1 MIESI
6 ADLGLKELDSKEPDF
21 WEKFDNIIQEKIG
34 INLATIKQS
43 LIDYVTS
50 HAEELSL
57 ELPNLTPH
65 GNYAKMIENNDGMTE
80 FLKKE
85 VSDLNLWQ
93 VKSVSDH
100 DQYKQLIRFELICT
114 AVDDG
119 ETLDGKVFVSKAG
132 VIRHAFVTI
141 NA

>member
-1 MIESI
+1 MIDSI
-6 ADLGLKELDSKEPDF
+6 ADLGLKDLDHKAPNF
-21 WEKFDNIIQEKIG
+21 WELFDNIIQEKIG

-43 LIDYVTS
+43 LIDYVVA

-57 ELPNLTPH
+57 ELPNLSPH

-80 FLKKE
+80 FLKNE
-85 VSDLNLWQ
+85 LTNLDLWQ
-93 VKSVSDH
+93 VKGISEH
-100 DQYKQLIRFELICT
+100 DQYKQLLRFEFICT

-119 ETLDGKVFVSKAG
+119 ETLDAKVFVSKAG
-132 VIRHAFVTI
+132 IIRHAFVTV